1 MEKFIPYEKLSK
13 KEKRK
18 LNRARRQTWGAMSPV
33 TRKPV
38 SSRAYNRKK
47 AQDWKKD
54 IPGSARCTWGESPI
68 TNDEAIQ
75 NMTPEKLADL
85 LDQVYLAGLNIRKD
99 LGFAKNP
106 KPFLVLPTCK
116 IWFLQLF
123 WETERPAKLISGAE
137 WSLERGYTLCIL
149 ALWFGNETNFRYC
162 FWLLLK
168 KPFMDNRTNRIIR
181 I

>member
-1 MEKFIPYEKLSK
+1 
-13 KEKRK
+13 
-18 LNRARRQTWGAMSPV
+18 
-33 TRKPV
+33 
-38 SSRAYNRKK
+38 
-47 AQDWKKD
+47 
-54 IPGSARCTWGESPI
+54 
-68 TNDEAIQ
+68 
-75 NMTPEKLADL
+75 MTPEKLADL

-168 KPFMDNRTNRIIR
+168 KPFMDTRTNRIIR